1 MSTVNKD
8 YIGIIKNVNGCVRFV
23 KVEIQQK
30 TALVE
35 ELKVMLENPNRTIFD
50 LQSRMDMEFL
60 PSERTS
66 INYLAPYE
74 YSSSYVSGVSYPK
87 APTYDEY
94 EAKLEK
100 EREQC
105 IKKYEN
111 RYADLKTENLQ
122 DYNTKLI
129 KENVEN
135 DMANLNKQLKKDFLI
150 LCTRFCQAYSYVSLL
165 QELRSDH
172 DVKMWSTDTVGWT
185 ILSYDITD
193 DIRIDIHTNF
203 GYGWSSYFYL
213 GLTYKG
219 IDILPYT
226 LFVNYYYADRRDI
239 ARYTRLYATDRNS
252 WDYAFNFVET
262 VAAKAAEGEESFA
275 MEYVMNEVQ
284 EMISR
289 LRAILDNPKA
299 YFNTFLMHKNNQ
311 NESHYLT
318 VRDMTE
324 QEKNTYKVYPEE
336 MIDVFQAEKIA
347 GALEL
352 IEKISALE
360 PIYNQAIKAADEI
373 KGLEFKIIPQI
384 EKNIARIAVD
394 VERLQAKED
403 KLILQI
409 EAIEREME
417 PHIAK
422 IDANYEEK
430 LSKAKENEHIWKYK
444 VEEEYSEKHPEYANL
459 NNKRNEKLS
468 ELSTIRKEKSDRLA
482 FQSRLEQC
490 RTKIEDVKSE

>member
-8 YIGIIKNVNGCVRFV
+8 YIGIIRNVNGCVRFV
-23 KVEIQQK
+23 KEEIQQK

-35 ELKVMLENPNRTIFD
+35 DLKAMLENPNRTIFD

-60 PSERTS
+60 PSERIS
-66 INYLAPYE
+66 INYLAPYS

-94 EAKLEK
+94 ETELEK
-100 EREQC
+100 KREEYTQE
-105 IKKYEN
+105 YEN
-111 RYADLKTENLQ
+111 RFADLKTENLQ
-122 DYNTKLI
+122 DYNTKI

-135 DMANLNKQLKKDFLI
+135 DMANLNKDKKNDFYS

-165 QELRSDH
+165 HELKSDP

-185 ILSYDITD
+185 NLSYDITD

-226 LFVNYYYADRRDI
+226 LFVNYYYADSRDI

-262 VAAKAAEGEESFA
+262 VAAKAAEGDDSFA
-275 MEYVMNEVQ
+275 KEYVMNEVQ

-289 LRAILDNPKA
+289 LRAILDNPTA
-299 YFNTFLMHKNNQ
+299 YFNTFLKKKNNQ

-318 VRDMTE
+318 VHDMTE
-324 QEKNTYKVYPEE
+324 QEKNTYKVYPDE

-347 GALEL
+347 GALEFV
-352 IEKISALE
+352 EKISALE

-373 KGLEFKIIPQI
+373 KGLSLRIIPQI

-403 KLILQI
+403 KLIRQV
-409 EAIEREME
+409 EAIEREIE
-417 PHIAK
+417 PHTAK

-430 LSKAKENEHIWKYK
+430 CSKAKENEHIWKYK

-459 NNKRNEKLS
+459 ISKRNEISS
-468 ELSTIRKEKSDRLA
+468 ELSTVRNEKSDRLA

-490 RTKIEDVKSE
+490 RAEIEDVKAE